1 MHTPFIDFFDI
12 LWYFMNRFEHRSRL
26 GVRGYD
32 MSFELWLFAVKQL
45 AQTYEVSCSIYEQL
59 SDAEKRKLRMEYTAE
74 TGITLPED
82 APPKV
87 KEERIDLRQYD
98 PVRMAE
104 TMRCEKLCFQ
114 INHTMP
120 DTEEYNALIREL
132 LGSSIGEG
140 SVIHAPIY
148 VTLADHIRIGKHV
161 SIMNDFKCMSAG
173 GLVIEDNVQISY
185 NCTIATN
192 AHDFRER
199 RIIVC
204 KPVVIRKNAL
214 IGVNVTILPGVT
226 IGTNAVIGA
235 GSVVTRDIPDNSIAV
250 GVPARVVRSL

>member
-1 MHTPFIDFFDI
+1 
-12 LWYFMNRFEHRSRL
+12 
-26 GVRGYD
+26 

-59 SDAEKRKLRMEYTAE
+59 SPAEKKRLRAEYTAE
-74 TGITLPED
+74 TGITLPDDSPVE
-82 APPKV
+82 V

-98 PVRMAE
+98 PMRMAE
-104 TMRCEKLCFQ
+104 SMRCEKLCFQ

-132 LGSSIGEG
+132 FGSSIGEG
-140 SVIHAPIY
+140 SVIRSPIY
-148 VTLADHIRIGKHV
+148 VNLADHVQIGKNV

-173 GLVIEDNVQISY
+173 GITIEDNVQISY

-199 RIIVC
+199 QIIVC
-204 KPVVIRKNAL
+204 KPVVIKRNAL

-226 IGTNAVIGA
+226 IGANAVIGA
-235 GSVVTRDIPDNSIAV
+235 GAVVTHDVPDNGMAV
-250 GVPARVVRSL
+250 GVPAKVIKIL